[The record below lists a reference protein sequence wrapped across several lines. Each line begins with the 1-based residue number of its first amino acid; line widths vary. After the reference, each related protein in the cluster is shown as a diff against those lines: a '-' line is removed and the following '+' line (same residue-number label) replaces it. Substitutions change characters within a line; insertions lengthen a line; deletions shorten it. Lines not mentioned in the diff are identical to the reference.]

1 MDESR
6 IVIRPAAEAD
16 RAGVLALAPRLA
28 EGVAPWRDQEQA
40 RAAGKRWLEDSLG
53 AGARGE
59 GIVLVAVDGGT
70 ISGGTAGGTI
80 SGGTAGGDTVA
91 GVITVR
97 PVAHFTGERDGY
109 VGELVVAEDS
119 GRRGIGRRLVEAATA
134 WARDQGLVNLTL
146 HTGTY
151 NANARAFY
159 AALGFAE
166 EEVRLTRRLTRRGS
180 GEATARSAGRP
191 CR

>member
-59 GIVLVAVDGGT
+59 GIVLVAVD
-70 ISGGTAGGTI
+70 GGTI